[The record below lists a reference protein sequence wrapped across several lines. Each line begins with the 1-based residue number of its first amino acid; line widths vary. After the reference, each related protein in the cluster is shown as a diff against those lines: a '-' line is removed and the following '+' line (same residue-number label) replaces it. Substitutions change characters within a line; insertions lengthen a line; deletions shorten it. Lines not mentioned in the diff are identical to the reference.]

1 MTPERALE
9 LAEKACTNVGVVA
22 LLSEGKEHVAT
33 RDDWRESIAVAI
45 LAAVAAQM
53 EKDAKICEAPITD
66 GKIDVGHSVVSCCA
80 GLARAI
86 RDQEK

>member
-1 MTPERALE
+1 MTPERAQE
-9 LAEKACTNVGVVA
+9 LAEDACTRVGVIA
-22 LLSEGKEHVAT
+22 LLAEGKSPVAT
-33 RDDWRESIAVAI
+33 RADWRESIICAIMEAVAEQRE
-45 LAAVAAQM
+45 L
-53 EKDAKICEAPITD
+53 DAKICEAPITD